1 MSGFYSGTFTSGEIK
16 NANDGE
22 YVFIQDP
29 INLNDLIEKNYDI
42 VKFESI
48 KEMRLSEFGEYYFR
62 YIGDKIKLLRNQE
75 LITYLQTQEKEMQP
89 YYDKDKIKSLGTIKQ
104 SNK

>member
-1 MSGFYSGTFTSGEIK
+1 MSGFYSGTYASSEIK
-16 NANDGE
+16 NAMMVNMFL
-22 YVFIQDP
+22 YRDP

-62 YIGDKIKLLRNQE
+62 YIGDKIKLLKNQE

-104 SNK
+104 SRK